1 MIPCRSVRSSMDGT
15 SKGSASM
22 NGLRMILIVVSAA
35 AAASVPARAQVEVKS
50 AWVRGTVAA
59 QKTTGA
65 YMEISS
71 ARGAS
76 LVGAESTAAGAVEV
90 HEMSMDRNVM
100 RMRAVPKLDLPAG
113 KTVELKPGGYH
124 MMLIDLKRPLKKGDS
139 VPLRLKIEHRDRTV
153 STVEVKAEVREV
165 TAAPMPAH
173 KGTH

>member
-1 MIPCRSVRSSMDGT
+1 
-15 SKGSASM
+15 M
-22 NGLRMILIVVSAA
+22 NGLRTILIVISAAAAA
-35 AAASVPARAQVEVKS
+35 AAASVPAWAQVEVKS

-90 HEMSMDRNVM
+90 HEMSMDKNVM

-139 VPLRLKIEHRDRTV
+139 VPLRLKIENKDKTV
-153 STVEVKAEVREV
+153 SIVEVKAEVRD
-165 TAAPMPAH
+165 AAAASMPLH
-173 KGTH
+173 KGAH

>member
-1 MIPCRSVRSSMDGT
+1 
-15 SKGSASM
+15 M
-22 NGLRMILIVVSAA
+22 NGLRMILIAVSATAA
-35 AAASVPARAQVEVKS
+35 AAASVPAWAQVEVKS

-90 HEMSMDRNVM
+90 HEMSMDKNVM

-139 VPLRLKIEHRDRTV
+139 VPLRLKIENKDKTV
-153 STVEVKAEVREV
+153 STVEVKAEVRDA
-165 TAAPMPAH
+165 TAAPEH
-173 KGTH
+173 KGAH

>member
-1 MIPCRSVRSSMDGT
+1 MVGAA
-15 SKGSASM
+15 KGSAGM
-22 NGLRMILIVVSAA
+22 NGLRMILVAVSAA
-35 AAASVPARAQVEVKS
+35 AAASVPAWAQVEVKS

-90 HEMSMDRNVM
+90 HEMSMDKNVM

-139 VPLRLKIEHRDRTV
+139 VLLMLKIENRDKTV
-153 STVEVKAEVREV
+153 STVEVKAEVREA
-165 TAAPMPAH
+165 TAAPGH
-173 KGTH
+173 KGAH

>member
-1 MIPCRSVRSSMDGT
+1 
-15 SKGSASM
+15 M
-22 NGLRMILIVVSAA
+22 NGLRTMLIVISASAA
-35 AAASVPARAQVEVKS
+35 AAGAPAWAQVEVKS

-90 HEMSMDRNVM
+90 HEMSMDKNVM

-139 VPLRLKIEHRDRTV
+139 VPLRLKIENKDKTV
-153 STVEVKAEVREV
+153 SIVEVKAEVRD
-165 TAAPMPAH
+165 AAAASMPLH
-173 KGTH
+173 KGAH

>member
-1 MIPCRSVRSSMDGT
+1 
-15 SKGSASM
+15 M
-22 NGLRMILIVVSAA
+22 NGFRMILIAVSATAA
-35 AAASVPARAQVEVKS
+35 AAGASVPARAQVDVKS

-90 HEMSMDRNVM
+90 HEMSMDKNVM

-124 MMLIDLKRPLKKGDS
+124 MMLIDLKKPLKKGDS
-139 VPLRLKIEHRDRTV
+139 VPLRLKIENRDKTV
-153 STVEVKAEVREV
+153 STVEVKAEVRE
-165 TAAPMPAH
+165 AAAAH
-173 KGTH
+173 EQKSAH

>member
-1 MIPCRSVRSSMDGT
+1 
-15 SKGSASM
+15 M
-22 NGLRMILIVVSAA
+22 NGLRTMLIVISASAA
-35 AAASVPARAQVEVKS
+35 AAGAPAWAQVEVKS

-76 LVGAESTAAGAVEV
+76 LVGAESTAAGLVEV
-90 HEMSMDRNVM
+90 HEMSMDKNVM

-124 MMLIDLKRPLKKGDS
+124 MMLIDLKNPLKKGDS
-139 VPLRLKIEHRDRTV
+139 VPLRLKIENKDKTV
-153 STVEVKAEVREV
+153 SIVEIKAEVRDAA
-165 TAAPMPAH
+165 AAPEH